1 MENQNQESGTGQ
13 QTINIQVPSA
23 DNIASRRSLIPLL
36 FAAVIIFF
44 FFNFFTVSCGGQ
56 KIGSVTGINLVT
68 GTELK
73 DRDMFSGRETKGE
86 KIPSSTW
93 AIIAFGAAIIG
104 LGAFLIK
111 EKREALIGAGAGAIG
126 FGSLLILQFAIK
138 SAIEKKAEGAIQTD
152 FQFAYWAALI
162 AMGIAGFVSYLR
174 MQKTHN
180 IVVSVTPQSP
190 PSTTQNAENITQP
203 ISSIN
208 TIQQTNSFD
217 IGEWFSK
224 NKKIVIGIV
233 GIAIILFGVYYFFIK
248 HDPVKDAKNATS
260 AFCDC
265 STKYND
271 AMIKANEEFIKS
283 FDSYGFKKR
292 QEART
297 KLQELQ
303 ITANSENSNC
313 NSIAQQK
320 YSEKRNRYI
329 ADKELLEKFDF
340 AYNAQSGSCN
350 PANQTKLSSLYSE
363 IENKITTIKD
373 PLPDIEKIKSDLLGH
388 KLLTWNFDALSEF
401 NQASILKVTEGSN
414 ITEFQVKLHLVGFTN
429 PTTDIHDAE
438 ILVTYSQSNDGWYFN
453 DVKPIYYTQ
462 NYTAKVNDWTSISFR
477 NLPKVSYTIIDNGQ
491 KFWVQDGSYGTKYK
505 GGPGGDQYHLNS
517 NEIYVMSREEN
528 PVTLVFK
535 FTQTN

>member
-44 FFNFFTVSCGGQ
+44 FFNFFTLSCGGQ
-56 KIGSVTGINLVT
+56 KVGSVTGINLVT

-86 KIPSSTW
+86 KIPSSAW

-111 EKREALIGAGAGAIG
+111 EKREALIGTGAGAIG

-162 AMGIAGFVSYLR
+162 AMGIAGFISYLR

-180 IVVSVTPQSP
+180 IVVTVAPQSP
-190 PSTTQNAENITQP
+190 PTTPNAENITQP
-203 ISSIN
+203 ISSVN
-208 TIQQTNSFD
+208 TNQQTSNFD
-217 IGEWFSK
+217 IGKWLGK
-224 NKKIVIGIV
+224 NKKVIIGVLSAVIV
-233 GIAIILFGVYYFFIK
+233 LYGVYYFFLR
-248 HDPVKDAKNATS
+248 HDPVKDAKKSVA
-260 AFCDC
+260 AYCDC

-271 AMIKANEEFIKS
+271 AMIKVNEEFVKS
-283 FDSYGFKKR
+283 FDSYGLKKR
-292 QEART
+292 QEARN

-303 ITANSENSNC
+303 NSVNTENSTC
-313 NSIAQQK
+313 QSAAQQK
-320 YSEKRNRYI
+320 YNELRNRYV
-329 ADKELLEKFDF
+329 AEQEMLSKFDF
-340 AYNAQSGSCN
+340 AYNAQSGTCN
-350 PANQTKLSSLYSE
+350 PSNQSKLSSLYTDV
-363 IENKITTIKD
+363 ENKITSIKD
-373 PLPDIEKIKSDLLGH
+373 PLPAIEKIKADLLGH
-388 KLLTWNFDALSEF
+388 KIMTWNFDALAEF
-401 NQASILKVTEGSN
+401 NQANILKTTEGSN
-414 ITEFQVKLHLVGFTN
+414 LTEFHIKLHLVGYTN

-438 ILVTYSQSNDGWYFN
+438 ILVKYSQSNDGWYFN

-462 NYTAKVNDWTSISFR
+462 NYTAKVNEWTTINFS
-477 NLPKVSYTIIDNGQ
+477 NLPKVSYSIIDNGQ
-491 KFWVQDGSYGTKYK
+491 KFWVQDGYYGTKYK
-505 GGPGGDQYHLNS
+505 GGPGGDQYHLSS
-517 NEIYVMSREEN
+517 NEIYLMSRENN
-528 PVTLVFK
+528 PITLTFK
-535 FTQTN
+535 FTQNN